1 MRCAS
6 ERTSSATTAKP
17 RPWSPARAAS
27 MAALR
32 ASRLVWSAMPLITS
46 TTPPISLLSW
56 ARRLTA
62 APVSPTDSDRRWM
75 ALRVSA
81 AMSRPREVSSLAFCV
96 ASAVNWTLFA
106 TSWVVAAISLTA
118 VATCSVSARCCS
130 RPAELWWAR
139 VSAWRACSVRYSAV
153 SCRRVR
159 QVFRRASW
167 LRMAISRRAW
177 SPRLSVY
184 ICAISGSEVVCS
196 ASRIRRFSPRFCQ
209 RSPARPSG
217 TASRPARMKPHQE
230 FSQIPMRKPI
240 WLIRMNGSQSSSTGS
255 QRSRRGSPACRRRGD
270 GRGPRRAGSVRRSA

>member
-1 MRCAS
+1 MSWAFSARPPTSAEVLSTSSLIRRIAWTVSSTRWRPFCADCSEADEAS
-6 ERTSSATTAKP
+6 EVEL
-17 RPWSPARAAS
+17 
-27 MAALR
+27 ALR
-32 ASRLVWSAMPLITS
+32 ATS
-46 TTPPISLLSW
+46 S
-56 ARRLTA
+56 TA
-62 APVSPTDSDRRWM
+62 AV
-75 ALRVSA
+75 
-81 AMSRPREVSSLAFCV
+81 
-96 ASAVNWTLFA
+96 
-106 TSWVVAAISLTA
+106 ISLTA

-255 QRSRRGSPACRRRGD
+255 QRSRRGIAGLPAPRRR
-270 GRGPRRAGSVRRSA
+270 